1 MLIRSINYGAF
12 FHAGG
17 CIMADMFN
25 ELSYVYEVYKEKS
38 FSKAAEKI
46 YISQPALS
54 AMIKKV
60 ENKVGLP
67 LFDRSTNPIRLTECG
82 EQYIKAAEQ
91 IMGLEEEF
99 ANYVGNLQELSTG
112 RLAIGAPFFF
122 SSFIL
127 PKYISQFQSRY
138 PKVQV
143 SLFEGHSSLIEEK
156 LFAGDLDIV
165 MDNYMLDEKTFIK
178 EPVMEEHLMLMV
190 PRSFASTANV
200 REFELNAEDV
210 RNDRHLS
217 PECPPVPLKNFA
229 GDPFVVLRSHND
241 LRKRADGIFANA
253 GIKPNYLLKLNQ
265 QLTAFHLAETGMG
278 ATFVSDTLL
287 KNVHA
292 MAEEMCIYK
301 IGDPLATRNNYLY
314 YRKSRYITP
323 SMKKFLE
330 IVIPS

>member
-1 MLIRSINYGAF
+1 
-12 FHAGG
+12 
-17 CIMADMFN
+17 MADMFN

-60 ENKVGLP
+60 ETKVGLP

-127 PKYISQFQSRY
+127 PKYISQFQAKY

-156 LFAGDLDIV
+156 LFAGELDIV
-165 MDNYMLDEKTFIK
+165 MDNYLLDEKTFIK
-178 EPVMEEHLMLMV
+178 EPVMEEHLMLLV
-190 PRSFASTANV
+190 PQSMASNENV
-200 REFELNAEDV
+200 HEYRLTLDDIL
-210 RNDRHLS
+210 NDRHLAAG
-217 PECPPVPLKNFA
+217 CAGVPLKNFA
-229 GDPFVVLRSHND
+229 GEPFLVLRSHND

-253 GIKPNYLLKLNQ
+253 GIRPNYILKLNQ

-287 KNVHA
+287 KNVRSLD
-292 MAEEMCIYK
+292 EGMCIYK
-301 IGDPLATRNNYLY
+301 IDDPLATRNNYLY

-330 IVIPS
+330 IVIPA